1 MGKGRG
7 AACIV
12 GVPRW
17 DMQRLIKG
25 LGLITVLVVFV
36 SGLALAADAPIKIG
50 VTQIVEHPAL
60 DMARKGFIDELAAHG
75 YEGDRVI
82 YDLQNAQGD
91 FATAQAIA
99 EKFVNNQV
107 DLILAIATPTAQAT
121 ANVTRRIPILITA
134 VTDPV
139 AAGLVDSIELPG
151 TNVTGTSDL
160 TPVYSQLALVQDIV
174 PKAKRIGILYNPG
187 ETNSLVQLDLARVAA
202 KELDLVLVEA
212 PVSNSSGVHQ
222 SAQALIGRVDAIY
235 VPTDNTVVSAM
246 ESVIMVAETTKLPL
260 IAGETDSVARGAL
273 ATVSLDYYSLGR
285 QTGKMALKI
294 LEEGADP
301 ATMPIEYL
309 EDVSLALNL
318 GAAKRMGVT
327 LPAALIE
334 AADKIIE

>member
-1 MGKGRG
+1 M
-7 AACIV
+7 
-12 GVPRW
+12 
-17 DMQRLIKG
+17 
-25 LGLITVLVVFV
+25 VLVAIV
-36 SGLALAADAPIKIG
+36 SGLAFAADAPIRIG
-50 VTQIVEHPAL
+50 ITQIVEHPAL
-60 DMARKGFIDELAAHG
+60 DMARKGFIDELAEQG
-75 YEGDRVI
+75 YAVDKVI

-99 EKFVNNQV
+99 EKFVNSKV

-121 ANVTRRIPILITA
+121 ANVTQSIPILITA

-139 AAGLVDSIELPG
+139 AAELVDSIEAPG

-160 TPVYSQLALVQDIV
+160 TPVYSQLELIQGIA

-187 ETNSLVQLDLARVAA
+187 ETNSLVQLDLARAAA
-202 KELDLVLVEA
+202 KELGLTLVEA
-212 PVSNSSGVHQ
+212 AVTNSSGVYQ
-222 SAQALIGRVDAIY
+222 SAQSLIGRVDAIY

-246 ESVIMVAETTKLPL
+246 ESVIMVAESAKLPL
-260 IAGETDSVARGAL
+260 IAGETDSVARGAM

-285 QTGKMALKI
+285 QTGKMALRI

-309 EDVSLALNL
+309 EDVSLVFNL

-327 LPAALIE
+327 LPVTLLE
-334 AADKIIE
+334 AADMIIE